1 MKSNVYIAVLTP
13 LILTGCVVEQPVP
26 VTTTTTRTT
35 EVVTTGP
42 GVTTGPSREV
52 IVARR
57 PPAVR
62 VETQTVAPGPNY
74 VWTRGYWRWTGADYV
89 WVPGSWVARPR
100 VSAVYVEGQWA
111 RRSSGWVFVPGH
123 WQY

>member
-1 MKSNVYIAVLTP
+1 MKSNIYIAVLTSVF
-13 LILTGCVVEQPVP
+13 LVGCVVEQPVP

-42 GVTTGPSREV
+42 AVGPTNEV
-52 IVARR
+52 IVTRP

-74 VWTRGYWRWTGADYV
+74 AWTRGYWRWTGSDYV
-89 WVPGSWVARPR
+89 WVPGSWVTRPR
-100 VSAVYVEGQWA
+100 AGAVYVQGEWA
-111 RRSSGWVFVPGH
+111 RRSSGWVYVPGH
-123 WQY
+123 WR